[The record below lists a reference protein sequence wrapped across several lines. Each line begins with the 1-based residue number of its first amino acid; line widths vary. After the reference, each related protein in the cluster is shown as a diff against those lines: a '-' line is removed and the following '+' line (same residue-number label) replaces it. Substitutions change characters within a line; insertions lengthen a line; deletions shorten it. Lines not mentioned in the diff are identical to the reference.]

1 MNRFKSA
8 NDQPLDECVL
18 DQALN
23 WMVALQSGTC
33 GAAEQHACQQWRNE
47 NPQHELAW
55 QRLAGLSRDM
65 RLNTQ
70 ALPAS
75 DARQLLRARS
85 VPSRRTVLKGFAG
98 LSVATALGLSVRERV
113 LLPELFS
120 DYHTATG
127 ERRHLR
133 LADNGELQLDTRTA
147 VDIRGAHLALNL
159 GRLLLSTGTSAG
171 TAVQTANGWVR
182 PAALSRMIIS
192 HDLPRQQGTQ
202 VQMLSG
208 SASIEPSHGASLLLG
223 MGHQLSFD
231 RLQGGPLATLSSG
244 AEAWTQG
251 LLIAERMPLREVLE
265 QLDRYRRGVLRYDPA
280 VAGLQVSGSFSLDQP
295 EASLDLLAKV
305 LPVRVQRVFGYL
317 ATVVPA

>member
-85 VPSRRTVLKGFAG
+85 VPSRRTLLKGFAG

-133 LADNGELQLDTRTA
+133 LADNGDLQLDTRTA

-171 TAVQTANGWVR
+171 TTVQTSNGWVR

-202 VQMLSG
+202 VQMLAG

-231 RLQGGPLATLSSG
+231 RLQGGPLAAVPSS
-244 AEAWTQG
+244 ADAWTQG

-265 QLDRYRRGVLRYDPA
+265 QLDRYRRGVLRCDPA
-280 VAGLQVSGSFSLDQP
+280 VAGFQVSGSFSLDQP

-305 LPVRVQRVFGYL
+305 LPVRVHRVFGYL

>member
-1 MNRFKSA
+1 MNRLQAAS
-8 NDQPLDECVL
+8 DQALDESVL

-65 RLNTQ
+65 RIHIH
-70 ALPAS
+70 ALSAP
-75 DARQLLRARS
+75 DARQLLRARGA
-85 VPSRRTVLKGFAG
+85 PSRRTLLKGLAG
-98 LSVATALGLSVRERV
+98 LGVATALGLSVRERV
-113 LLPELFS
+113 LLPDLFS

-127 ERRHLR
+127 ERRRLL
-133 LADNGELQLDTRTA
+133 LADAGELQLDTRTA
-147 VDIRGAHLALNL
+147 VDIRGADMTLNL
-159 GRLLLSTGTSAG
+159 GRLLLSTGTRG
-171 TAVQTANGWVR
+171 MTAIHTANGWVR
-182 PAALSRMIIS
+182 PTASSRLIIS
-192 HDLPRQQGTQ
+192 QDLPRQPGTQ
-202 VQMLSG
+202 VQLLSG
-208 SASIEPSHGASLLLG
+208 SASVEPQRGAAIRLDAG
-223 MGHQLSFD
+223 QQLTFD
-231 RLQGGPLATLSSG
+231 NQRSAPPTLVPST

-251 LLIAERMPLREVLE
+251 LLIAERMPLGELLE
-265 QLDRYRRGVLRYDPA
+265 QLDRYRRGVLRCDPA

-295 EASLDLLAKV
+295 EASLDLLARV

>member
-85 VPSRRTVLKGFAG
+85 VPSRRTLLKGFAG

-133 LADNGELQLDTRTA
+133 LADNGDLQLDTRTA

-171 TAVQTANGWVR
+171 TTVQTSNGWVR

-202 VQMLSG
+202 VQMLAG
-208 SASIEPSHGASLLLG
+208 SASIEPSHGASLMLG

-231 RLQGGPLATLSSG
+231 CLQGGPLATLSSG

-265 QLDRYRRGVLRYDPA
+265 QLDRYRRGVLRCDPA

-295 EASLDLLAKV
+295 DASLDLLAKV

>member
-75 DARQLLRARS
+75 NARQLLRARS
-85 VPSRRTVLKGFAG
+85 VPSRRTLLKGFAG

-159 GRLLLSTGTSAG
+159 GRLLLSTGASTG
-171 TAVQTANGWVR
+171 TAVQTANGWIR

-202 VQMLSG
+202 VQMLAG

-244 AEAWTQG
+244 VEAWTQG

-265 QLDRYRRGVLRYDPA
+265 QLDRYRRGVLRCDPA

>member
-1 MNRFKSA
+1 MNRFKVA
-8 NDQPLDECVL
+8 NDQPLDESVL

-23 WMVALQSGTC
+23 WMVALQSGTSS
-33 GAAEQHACQQWRNE
+33 AAEQQACQHWRNE

-65 RLNTQ
+65 RLNTHVLT
-70 ALPAS
+70 APG
-75 DARQLLRARS
+75 ARQLLQARS
-85 VPSRRTVLKGFAG
+85 AVSRRTLLKGFAG

-127 ERRHLR
+127 ERRHVR
-133 LADNGELQLDTRTA
+133 LAEGGELQLDTRTA
-147 VDIRGAHLALNL
+147 VDVEGARLALNL
-159 GRLLLSTGTSAG
+159 GRLLLANGASDTRAIK
-171 TAVQTANGWVR
+171 TANGWIR
-182 PAALSRMIIS
+182 PAALSRLIIS
-192 HDLPRQQGTQ
+192 HGLPRQQGTQ

-208 SASIEPSHGASLLLG
+208 SALVEPLHGPRTHVDAG
-223 MGHQLSFD
+223 QQLSFNS
-231 RLQGGPLATLSSG
+231 LLSGPPTRVPPA

-251 LLIAERMPLREVLE
+251 LLITERMPLGEVLE
-265 QLDRYRRGVLRYDPA
+265 QLDRYRRGLLRCDPA

-305 LPVRVQRVFGYL
+305 LPVRVQRVWGYL
-317 ATVVPA
+317 VTVVPA

>member
-1 MNRFKSA
+1 MNRFKP
-8 NDQPLDECVL
+8 NHDQPLDEGVL

-33 GAAEQHACQQWRNE
+33 GAAEQYACQQWRND

-65 RLNTQ
+65 RLNTHT
-70 ALPAS
+70 LPAPS
-75 DARQLLRARS
+75 ARQLLRARS

-98 LSVATALGLSVRERV
+98 LGVATALGLSVRERV

-133 LADNGELQLDTRTA
+133 LADSGELQLDTRTA
-147 VDIRGAHLALNL
+147 VDIQGVHLTLNF
-159 GRLLLSTGTSAG
+159 GRLLLATGASAG
-171 TAVQTANGWVR
+171 TAIQTDDGWVR

-192 HDLPRQQGTQ
+192 QDLPRQHGTQ

-208 SASIEPSHGASLLLG
+208 SAAVEPLHGVGTLIG
-223 MGHQLSFD
+223 IGQQLAFN
-231 RLQGGPLATLSSG
+231 RLQVGPLTAVPSAAS
-244 AEAWTQG
+244 AWTQG
-251 LLIAERMPLREVLE
+251 LLIAERMPLGEVLS
-265 QLDRYRRGVLRYDPA
+265 QLDRYRRGVLRCDPA

-295 EASLDLLAKV
+295 DASLDLLAKV
-305 LPVRVQRVFGYL
+305 LPVRVRRVFGYL

>member
-1 MNRFKSA
+1 MKRFKPA
-8 NDQPLDECVL
+8 NDQPLDERVL

-33 GAAEQHACQQWRNE
+33 GATEQHACQQWRNE
-47 NPQHELAW
+47 HPQHELAW

-65 RLNTQ
+65 RLNTH
-70 ALPAS
+70 ALSAPN
-75 DARQLLRARS
+75 ARQLLRARS
-85 VPSRRTVLKGFAG
+85 VPSRRTVLKGLAG

-120 DYHTATG
+120 DYHTTTG

-133 LADNGELQLDTRTA
+133 LADTWELQLDTRTA
-147 VDIRGAHLALNL
+147 VDIRGAHLTLNL
-159 GRLLLSTGTSAG
+159 GRLLLITGTSAG
-171 TAVQTANGWVR
+171 TAIQTANGWVR
-182 PAALSRMIIS
+182 PAALSRLIIS

-208 SASIEPSHGASLLLG
+208 SASVEPLHGVSTRLG
-223 MGHQLSFD
+223 MGQQLSFNNL
-231 RLQGGPLATLSSG
+231 RSGQLAAVPST
-244 AEAWTQG
+244 ADAWTQG
-251 LLIAERMPLREVLE
+251 LLIAERMPLGEVLE
-265 QLDRYRRGVLRYDPA
+265 QLDRYRRGVLRCDPA

>member
-1 MNRFKSA
+1 MNRFKPA
-8 NDQPLDECVL
+8 NNQPLDEHVL

-33 GAAEQHACQQWRNE
+33 GAAEQQACQQWRND

-65 RLNTQ
+65 RLHTHT
-70 ALPAS
+70 LPAPS
-75 DARQLLRARS
+75 ARQLLRARS
-85 VPSRRTVLKGFAG
+85 VPSRRTVLKGLAG
-98 LSVATALGLSVRERV
+98 LSVATAVGLSVRERA

-133 LADNGELQLDTRTA
+133 LANAGELQLDTRTA

-159 GRLLLSTGTSAG
+159 GRLLLTTGPRADI
-171 TAVQTANGWVR
+171 AVQTANGWVR
-182 PAALSRMIIS
+182 PAALSQIIIS
-192 HDLPRQQGTQ
+192 HDLLRQQGTQ

-208 SASIEPSHGASLLLG
+208 SASVEPLHGASTQLG
-223 MGHQLSFD
+223 LGQQLTFN
-231 RLQGGPLATLSSG
+231 RLQSSQP
-244 AEAWTQG
+244 AAMPSTADAWTQG
-251 LLIAERMPLREVLE
+251 LLIAERMPLGAVLE
-265 QLDRYRRGVLRYDPA
+265 ELDRYRRGVLRCDPA
-280 VAGLQVSGSFSLDQP
+280 VASLQVSGSFSLDQP
-295 EASLDLLAKV
+295 EASLDLLTKV

>member
-1 MNRFKSA
+1 MNRFKVA
-8 NDQPLDECVL
+8 NDQPLDENVL

-23 WMVALQSGTC
+23 WMVALQSGTSS
-33 GAAEQHACQQWRNE
+33 AAEQQACQHWRNE

-65 RLNTQ
+65 RLNTHVLT
-70 ALPAS
+70 APG
-75 DARQLLRARS
+75 ARQLLQARS
-85 VPSRRTVLKGFAG
+85 AVSRRTLLKGFAG

-127 ERRHLR
+127 ERRHVR
-133 LADNGELQLDTRTA
+133 LAEGGELQLDTRTA
-147 VDIRGAHLALNL
+147 VDVEGARLALNL
-159 GRLLLSTGTSAG
+159 GRLLLANGASDTRAIK
-171 TAVQTANGWVR
+171 TANGWIR
-182 PAALSRMIIS
+182 PAALSRLIIS
-192 HDLPRQQGTQ
+192 HGLPRQQGTQ

-208 SASIEPSHGASLLLG
+208 SALVEPLHGPRTHVDAG
-223 MGHQLSFD
+223 QQLSFNSLLSGQPT
-231 RLQGGPLATLSSG
+231 RLPPT

-251 LLIAERMPLREVLE
+251 LLIAERMPLGEVLE
-265 QLDRYRRGVLRYDPA
+265 QLDRYRRGLLRCDPA

-305 LPVRVQRVFGYL
+305 LPVRVQRVWGYL

>member
-1 MNRFKSA
+1 MNRFKVA
-8 NDQPLDECVL
+8 NDQPLDESVL

-23 WMVALQSGTC
+23 WMVALQSGTSS
-33 GAAEQHACQQWRNE
+33 AAEQQACQHWRNE

-65 RLNTQ
+65 RLNTHVLT
-70 ALPAS
+70 APG
-75 DARQLLRARS
+75 ARQLLQARS
-85 VPSRRTVLKGFAG
+85 AVSRRTLLKGFAG

-127 ERRHLR
+127 ERRHVR
-133 LADNGELQLDTRTA
+133 LAEGGELQLDTRTA
-147 VDIRGAHLALNL
+147 VDVEGARLALNL
-159 GRLLLSTGTSAG
+159 GRLLLANGASETRAIK
-171 TAVQTANGWVR
+171 TANGWIR
-182 PAALSRMIIS
+182 PAALSRLIIS
-192 HDLPRQQGTQ
+192 HGLPRQQGTQ

-208 SASIEPSHGASLLLG
+208 SALVEPLHGPRTHVDAG
-223 MGHQLSFD
+223 QQLSFNS
-231 RLQGGPLATLSSG
+231 LLSGPPTRVPPT

-251 LLIAERMPLREVLE
+251 LLIVERMPLGEVLE
-265 QLDRYRRGVLRYDPA
+265 QLDRYRRGLLRCDLA

-305 LPVRVQRVFGYL
+305 LPVRVQRVWGYL

>member
-1 MNRFKSA
+1 MNRFKVA
-8 NDQPLDECVL
+8 NDQPLDESVL

-23 WMVALQSGTC
+23 WMVALQSGTSS
-33 GAAEQHACQQWRNE
+33 AAEQQACQHWRNE

-65 RLNTQ
+65 RLNTHVLT
-70 ALPAS
+70 APG
-75 DARQLLRARS
+75 ARQLLQARS
-85 VPSRRTVLKGFAG
+85 AVSRRTLLKGFAG

-127 ERRHLR
+127 ERRHVR
-133 LADNGELQLDTRTA
+133 LAEGGELQLDTRTA
-147 VDIRGAHLALNL
+147 IDVEGARLALNL
-159 GRLLLSTGTSAG
+159 GRLLLANGTSDTRAIK
-171 TAVQTANGWVR
+171 TANGWIR
-182 PAALSRMIIS
+182 PAALSRLIIS
-192 HDLPRQQGTQ
+192 HGLPHQPGTQ

-208 SASIEPSHGASLLLG
+208 SALVEPLHGPRTHVEAG
-223 MGHQLSFD
+223 QQLSFNS
-231 RLQGGPLATLSSG
+231 LLSWQPTRVPPT

-251 LLIAERMPLREVLE
+251 LLIAERMPLGEMLE
-265 QLDRYRRGVLRYDPA
+265 QLDRYRRGLLRCDPA

-305 LPVRVQRVFGYL
+305 LPVRVQRVWGYL

>member
-8 NDQPLDECVL
+8 NDQPLDEQVL

-23 WMVALQSGTC
+23 WMVALQSGTS

-47 NPQHELAW
+47 HPQHELAW

-65 RLNTQ
+65 RLNTH
-70 ALPAS
+70 ALPAPT
-75 DARQLLRARS
+75 ARQLLHARG
-85 VPSRRTVLKGFAG
+85 VPSRRTLLKGFAG
-98 LSVATALGLSVRERV
+98 LGVATALGLSVRERV

-127 ERRHLR
+127 ERQR
-133 LADNGELQLDTRTA
+133 LSLAHAGELQLDARTA
-147 VDIRGAHLALNL
+147 VDVRDARLTLNL
-159 GRLLLSTGTSAG
+159 GRLLLTTGTRND
-171 TAVQTANGWVR
+171 TAIQTANGWVR
-182 PAALSRMIIS
+182 PSALSRLVLS
-192 HDLPRQQGTQ
+192 HDLPRQPGTL

-208 SASIEPSHGASLLLG
+208 SASVEPLHGVSTRLG
-223 MGHQLSFD
+223 TGEQMSFN
-231 RLQGGPLATLSSG
+231 RLQSGPSTAVSST
-244 AEAWTQG
+244 ADAWTKG
-251 LLIAERMPLREVLE
+251 LLIAERTPLVEVLE
-265 QLDRYRRGVLRYDPA
+265 QLDRYRRGVLRCDPA